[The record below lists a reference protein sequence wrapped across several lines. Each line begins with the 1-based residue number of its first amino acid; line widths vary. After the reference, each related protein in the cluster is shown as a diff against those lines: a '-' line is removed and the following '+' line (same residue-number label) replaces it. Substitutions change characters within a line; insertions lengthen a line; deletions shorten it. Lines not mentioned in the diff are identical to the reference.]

1 MRPARESETIISG
14 ASPGGFERARP
25 VREIETVSGGQDA
38 DWDGMP
44 LEAGAR
50 TAPRGVA
57 DLAEFQRSLVDVGLI
72 DAQELKAFAADSSQ
86 DVLGLV
92 RVLVKAGR
100 LTAYQAAAVYQR
112 KSRGLLIGN
121 YLVLDKLGRGGM
133 GMVFKARRPLGP
145 AVALKILPPK
155 FSRDRTAVL
164 RFKREFEA
172 AGRVKHPNLVAA
184 LEFHEDRGVYFLVM
198 DFVSGRNL
206 EQVVR
211 DRGPM
216 PILQGLD
223 CLIQAARGLEAAHAQ
238 GIVHRDVKPSN
249 LMLDAAGTVRML
261 DLGLARVVEAANPLG
276 RTVSGR
282 LTESGMYMGSID
294 YTAPEQA
301 EDSSHADHRAD
312 IYSLG
317 CTLYFL
323 LTGREPFVAKTVLK
337 RLFAH
342 QEHAAPS
349 LRAARPEV
357 LPALEAAY
365 QNMMAKLPDDR
376 PGTMT
381 EVISLLERCKAA
393 AKEAKLSAS
402 GIAKARPN
410 LMVFD
415 NRPPQPAAPP
425 VTEREPTISP
435 SPKDPAGLRAGCELS
450 IEDLAMD
457 ISAEDMPAEAPLLKR
472 LGSARF
478 RRQRRRTIG
487 LALAAIAAL
496 GLVVAGLVRSC
507 GPVRSRASQAPAAG
521 QSGQSHG

>member
-1 MRPARESETIISG
+1 M
-14 ASPGGFERARP
+14 
-25 VREIETVSGGQDA
+25 ETVVGEPDA
-38 DWDGMP
+38 DWGGMP
-44 LEAGAR
+44 RGAGAGP
-50 TAPRGVA
+50 APGEVA

-72 DAQELKAFAADSSQ
+72 DAEALKAFAADSSAG
-86 DVLGLV
+86 VLGLA

-121 YLVLDKLGRGGM
+121 YLILGKLGSGGM

-145 AVALKILPPK
+145 VVALKILPPS
-155 FSRDRTAVL
+155 FSRDRTAVM

-172 AGRVKHPNLVAA
+172 AGRLKHPNLVAA
-184 LEFHEDRGVYFLVM
+184 LEAAEDRGVNFLVM
-198 DFVSGRNL
+198 EFVDGHNL
-206 EQVVR
+206 DQFVR
-211 DRGPM
+211 ERGAM
-216 PILQGLD
+216 PVLQALD

-249 LMLDAAGTVRML
+249 LMLDVAGTVRVL

-276 RTVSGR
+276 RTVASR
-282 LTESGMYMGSID
+282 LTESGMYMGSVD

-301 EDSSHADHRAD
+301 EDSRQADHRAD

-317 CTLYFL
+317 CTLYYL
-323 LTGREPFVAKTVLK
+323 LAGREPFVAKTVLK

-365 QNMMAKLPDDR
+365 QKMMAKLPDDR

-393 AKEAKLSAS
+393 AKEAQLSAS

-415 NRPPQPAAPP
+415 NRPAKRDAPP
-425 VTEREPTISP
+425 CTERKPTTSA
-435 SPKDPAGLRAGCELS
+435 SPKDPEGLRAGTELS
-450 IEDLAMD
+450 LEDLAMD
-457 ISAEDMPAEAPLLKR
+457 VSAEAPPAEAPLLKR
-472 LGSARF
+472 LRSSQF
-478 RRQRRRTIG
+478 SRQRRRMIV
-487 LALAAIAAL
+487 LALGVIAAL
-496 GLVVAGLVRSC
+496 GVVVAGLVRSC
-507 GPVRSRASQAPAAG
+507 GPVRSRASQAPAADRK
-521 QSGQSHG
+521 STSH